1 MRARATE
8 RAPLAT
14 PPGRAAPGK
23 EGYSALGDL
32 QGQPGFSFGLR
43 PSPWPSSGLP
53 PAPGCSSGRLVFNFS
68 EASTTQ
74 ERTDSMKSL
83 VARYLRFV
91 AVVCSVM
98 LVALTVGCET
108 EPEPVVSLTGT
119 WTGLQDSAMD
129 DRTLRWQLALVDLPP
144 DSIWGSA
151 RWQIADAG
159 PGWSPAEYLTGWR
172 DGSSVVLEWG
182 YRGQVKTRYEAEVPK
197 EHGGRCP
204 GFHDGQPVPY
214 VV

>member
-1 MRARATE
+1 
-8 RAPLAT
+8 
-14 PPGRAAPGK
+14 
-23 EGYSALGDL
+23 
-32 QGQPGFSFGLR
+32 
-43 PSPWPSSGLP
+43 
-53 PAPGCSSGRLVFNFS
+53 
-68 EASTTQ
+68 
-74 ERTDSMKSL
+74 MKSL

-182 YRGQVKTRYEAEVPK
+182 PLGVRSTTRYEAEVSTGEDAPDSMTGSLFRTSY
-197 EHGGRCP
+197 E
-204 GFHDGQPVPY
+204 FGQLSVEKSR
-214 VV
+214 

>member
-1 MRARATE
+1 
-8 RAPLAT
+8 
-14 PPGRAAPGK
+14 
-23 EGYSALGDL
+23 
-32 QGQPGFSFGLR
+32 
-43 PSPWPSSGLP
+43 
-53 PAPGCSSGRLVFNFS
+53 
-68 EASTTQ
+68 
-74 ERTDSMKSL
+74 MKSL

-159 PGWSPAEYLTGWR
+159 PGWSLAQYLTGWR

-182 YRGQVKTRYEAEVPK
+182 YRSQVKTRYEAEVSTGEDAPDSMTGSLFRTSY
-197 EHGGRCP
+197 E
-204 GFHDGQPVPY
+204 FGQLSVEKSR
-214 VV
+214 